1 MFVVLLL
8 KAAPCYV
15 AMVVFII
22 DTTAV
27 QKHDDSKH
35 CEMEMSKKAVN

>member
-27 QKHDDSKH
+27 QQYSDSKH
-35 CEMEMSKKAVN
+35 CEMDMSKKAVD